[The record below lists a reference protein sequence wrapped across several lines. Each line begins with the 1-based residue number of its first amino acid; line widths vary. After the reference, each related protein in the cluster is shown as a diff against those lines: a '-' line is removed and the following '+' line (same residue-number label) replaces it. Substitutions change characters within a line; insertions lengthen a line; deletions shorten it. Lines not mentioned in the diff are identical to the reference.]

1 MLAVAFP
8 WTNETYIY
16 VMVVRFLIPLLTLAL
31 TVLSTDSARG
41 QLTTRPF
48 TIRDSNKGTIDVD
61 HFIIKGDN
69 KAYEFKGDTLSI
81 DYKSLS
87 RIDPHWIKG
96 IDILKEERLNG
107 GTETFVIIKLKK
119 GKIKKLPD
127 DMKAK
132 FE

>member
-1 MLAVAFP
+1 
-8 WTNETYIY
+8 
-16 VMVVRFLIPLLTLAL
+16 MVVRFLIPLLTLAL

-61 HFIIKGDN
+61 HFIIKGGN
-69 KAYEFKGDTLSI
+69 KNYEFKGDTSSI

-87 RIDPHWIKG
+87 RIDPNWIKG
-96 IDILKEERLNG
+96 IEILREERLNG
-107 GTETFVIIKLKK
+107 GTATVVIIKLKK